1 MNSMKKVIAAA
12 NLVFGIGCIGYT
24 AYASYRDYKRHQA
37 NLAEMK
43 AAVEALKER
52 NPVEEAMVACAAAQA
67 AAEKATVKAA
77 EAIAIDEAIAKE
89 AAEVEQRLSE
99 VKVEVDETSIH
110 ITPAANS

>member
-1 MNSMKKVIAAA
+1 MNAKKIIGAA
-12 NLVFGIGCIGYT
+12 NLVFGLGCIGYA

-43 AAVEALKER
+43 AAVEELKER
-52 NPVEEAMVACAAAQA
+52 NPVEEAMVACA